1 MKLLAI
7 ETSTEACSAAISIND
22 ACAYRYELAPRK
34 HSKLILPMIDSLLSE
49 ADIKINALDCICFSH
64 GPGAFTGVRIGIS
77 VAQGLAYP
85 HDIPVIG
92 VSSLKTLAQQF
103 SKENDHIATAIDARM
118 NEIYWGLYKKND
130 EGVME
135 EITKEKVCA
144 PEDILSPSKNNW
156 MCIGTG
162 WNKNH
167 EKIKHILVRH
177 EQGAGHAAEGYAR
190 SSGKP
195 GVLLVTSGPGA
206 TNAVTACLLYTSP
219 SPRDS

>member
-49 ADIKINALDCICFSH
+49 ANIKINALDCICFSH

-162 WNKNH
+162 WNKYH
-167 EKIKHILVRH
+167 EKIKSKFTANITTIKADALP
-177 EQGAGHAAEGYAR
+177 EAR
-190 SSGKP
+190 
-195 GVLLVTSGPGA
+195 GVLELAKNSYQKGKFISADKISPVYLRDNVTKQQ
-206 TNAVTACLLYTSP
+206 
-219 SPRDS
+219 